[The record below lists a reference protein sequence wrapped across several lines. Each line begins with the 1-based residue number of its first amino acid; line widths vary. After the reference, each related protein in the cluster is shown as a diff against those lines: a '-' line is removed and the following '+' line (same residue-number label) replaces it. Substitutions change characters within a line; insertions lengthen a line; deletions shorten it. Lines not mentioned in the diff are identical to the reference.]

1 MNNIN
6 IIKGNKTISLF
17 GTDIDLNMELVTES
31 DREFICFVFS
41 INNLDVSG
49 LYKLNKFITY
59 SVSGGVLPE
68 NIVKK
73 LQEELAIIYLDNFY

>member
-6 IIKGNKTISLF
+6 VIKVNKIISLF
-17 GTDIDLNMELVTES
+17 DTDVDLNIELVTES
-31 DREFICFVFS
+31 DRSFICFVFS

-59 SVSGGVLPE
+59 SVSGGVLSE
-68 NIVKK
+68 DIVKK
-73 LQEELAIIYLDNFY
+73 LQEELEIIYLDNFY

>member
-6 IIKGNKTISLF
+6 IIKTNKIISLF
-17 GTDIDLNMELVTES
+17 DTDINLSIELVTES
-31 DREFICFVFS
+31 DRKFICFIFS

-59 SVSGGVLPE
+59 SVSGGVLSE

-73 LQEELAIIYLDNFY
+73 LQEKLEIIYLDNFY

>member
-6 IIKGNKTISLF
+6 VIKGNKTISLF

-31 DREFICFVFS
+31 DREFICFIFS

-59 SVSGGVLPE
+59 SVSGGVLSE

-73 LQEELAIIYLDNFY
+73 LQEELEIIYLDNFY

>member
-6 IIKGNKTISLF
+6 IIKVNKTISLF
-17 GTDIDLNMELVTES
+17 DTDIDLNMELVTES

-59 SVSGGVLPE
+59 SVSGGVLSE

-73 LQEELAIIYLDNFY
+73 LQEELEIIYLDNFY

>member
-6 IIKGNKTISLF
+6 IIKSNKTISLF
-17 GTDIDLNMELVTES
+17 DTDIDLNMELVTES
-31 DREFICFVFS
+31 DRKFICFIFS

-59 SVSGGVLPE
+59 SVSGGVLSE

-73 LQEELAIIYLDNFY
+73 LQEELEIIYLDNFY

>member
-6 IIKGNKTISLF
+6 VIKVNKIISLF
-17 GTDIDLNMELVTES
+17 DTDVDLNIELVTDS
-31 DREFICFVFS
+31 DINFIRFIFS

-49 LYKLNKFITY
+49 IYKLNKFTIY
-59 SVSGGVLPE
+59 SVFGGILSE

-73 LQEELAIIYLDNFY
+73 LQEELEIIYLDNF

>member
-59 SVSGGVLPE
+59 SVSGGVLSE
-68 NIVKK
+68 DIVKK
-73 LQEELAIIYLDNFY
+73 LQEELEIIYLDNFY

>member
-6 IIKGNKTISLF
+6 VIKVSKIISLF
-17 GTDIDLNMELVTES
+17 DTDVDLNMELVTES

-59 SVSGGVLPE
+59 SVSGGVLSE

-73 LQEELAIIYLDNFY
+73 LQEELEIIYLDNFD

>member
-6 IIKGNKTISLF
+6 IIKVNKIISLF
-17 GTDIDLNMELVTES
+17 DADIDLNMELVTES
-31 DREFICFVFS
+31 GREFICFVFS

-49 LYKLNKFITY
+49 MYKLNKFITY
-59 SVSGGVLPE
+59 SVFGGILSE

-73 LQEELAIIYLDNFY
+73 LQEELEIIYLDNFY